1 MLERQF
7 PTSVIISWSH
17 PNTSRTSMIREYK
30 IYVNGVPKT
39 TVQGKVKTMLLDS
52 IDQDMTYR
60 ISVRTLTAEGMSDEA
75 ACTIMIGKGAS
86 ASPTRLKASHVTP
99 DSADITWLPGNSN
112 HSHVISV
119 NGREMITVKPGR
131 HQYSF
136 AGLSPSSVYR
146 VRVTA
151 KPKHTTNDNLKK
163 HSAEIEFK
171 TLPGGL
177 PEPPLD
183 VQIKPG
189 SLPGTL
195 EVEWLPVTITTSGLS
210 NGAVVMGYAV
220 FANEYKVA
228 STPSPTVDRLVLH
241 IDKLRA
247 LGATHLVVR
256 TLSPNGFSADSSKVR
271 LPQHLLQTST
281 PLTTQQSEIIRFL
294 YSPSVRVSRYRKRYQ
309 PHHFWCKYR
318 GNARSNMYENASDD
332 DSQSSRTTSE
342 DSHPEVFAKNG
353 AVKMVNTPQTSNDVK
368 KKSDLEY
375 QSESDRS
382 ELSDIAE
389 EAEEELSDFESGDL
403 PGLSDSIE
411 KSWQDEQF
419 KNVKETLEHNAK
431 LESEFD
437 ETDPE
442 VEQLNKPNH
451 AVPIQIIRQQRD
463 YERESD
469 LSPHNQVLEPVPVKP
484 KQTDLQ
490 ISVPQIEITKD
501 CASDVV
507 TSSMSEQYSD
517 HEFDHPR
524 NGAAAA
530 NPSMREKAQTRKQS
544 LDSGSEWEDSR
555 KDYDSKNINR
565 QSLEKSQKSSQDT
578 YSTDP
583 EELYDDSTVRTFV
596 ALYDYD
602 PESMSPNDDGV
613 DEELAFHEGD
623 LIKIYG
629 DKDADGFYIGEL
641 NGKRGFVPYNMVQ
654 ETQTNSEEPHTKP
667 PRNQSSEPTTGELI
681 RTDTNSTPQEYQSPV
696 NGHQSSSSQKEVER
710 CMLMRAIFDYDPSVS
725 SPNPDIENELSFQQ
739 GELITVYGDMDED
752 GFFMGEANGERGLVP
767 SNFLEE
773 ASDPGLNGSA
783 GSPAPSTGGYSLN
796 SFDRSPTTK
805 DSQQDLGRQSSIGST
820 VSKQSNGFDQVSQ
833 TSMDDPKKKKGL
845 LSKGKALFK
854 KFGGGDSGNKKKK

>member
-171 TLPGGL
+171 TLPGDMMKSGL

-490 ISVPQIEITKD
+490 ISVPQI
-501 CASDVV
+501 
-507 TSSMSEQYSD
+507 
-517 HEFDHPR
+517 
-524 NGAAAA
+524 
-530 NPSMREKAQTRKQS
+530 
-544 LDSGSEWEDSR
+544 
-555 KDYDSKNINR
+555 
-565 QSLEKSQKSSQDT
+565 
-578 YSTDP
+578 DP